1 MTNSNEEKRFGELD
15 SSEREDAEHDILS
28 IPELGKDGVN
38 DIMGDFFTDQII
50 NYLTV
55 SQIKGLI
62 KIKLKEETKP
72 QVVDCYEL
80 LTPDQRKQ
88 VSNMVLE
95 ALIENDIHPEIWEM
109 KLEAIIDSEQCGEKK

>member
-28 IPELGKDGVN
+28 MPELGKDGVN

-62 KIKLKEETKP
+62 KIKIQEE
-72 QVVDCYEL
+72 D
-80 LTPDQRKQ
+80 
-88 VSNMVLE
+88 
-95 ALIENDIHPEIWEM
+95 
-109 KLEAIIDSEQCGEKK
+109 KKCM

>member
-28 IPELGKDGVN
+28 MPELGKDGVN
-38 DIMGDFFTDQII
+38 DIMGDFFTDQIMI
-50 NYLTV
+50 YLTV

-80 LTPDQRKQ
+80 LTPDQREK
-88 VSNMVLE
+88 VSNTVNE
-95 ALIENDIHPEIWEM
+95 ALADNDIHTEVSTIV
-109 KLEAIIDSEQCGEKK
+109 LEVIIHK